1 MISAL
6 FSRRKFDVCIVDE
19 ASQITLPTCIGP
31 LRFAETFVLVGD
43 HHQLPPLVR
52 SRDAKKKGLEVSLFR
67 LLCDAHPQ
75 AVVDLAYQYR
85 MNEDIMLLSNSL
97 IYKNR
102 LKCGTKEVAER
113 SLVLPNPS
121 ALDDIHP
128 AGKTCQEGECWIR
141 RVLNPKFVHAIVFF

>member
-1 MISAL
+1 MTSAL

-31 LRFAETFVLVGD
+31 LRFADTFVLVGD

-85 MNEDIMLLSNSL
+85 MNADIMLISNTL
-97 IYKNR
+97 IYKDR

-113 SLVLPNPS
+113 SFVLPNPG
-121 ALDDIHP
+121 ALNYIHP
-128 AGKTCQEGECWIR
+128 AGVSCGAGECWIQ
-141 RVLNPKFVHAIVFF
+141 RVLYPRFV